1 MKDNGKKK
9 GGYEILWWF
18 ADAVLIVAAAVLVYL
33 YVPYKFLA
41 LGMVVLVGGVFLS
54 RQAIRFIRQ
63 KTEQANAE
71 REELLATLMSMS
83 EVYYSMHLLDLK
95 ENTMVDYS
103 LNQQKKQMP
112 GTGRNASDTMRF
124 VMQNTMTDEFMDYA
138 LDFSDLDTLPDRM
151 QGKKSVYTELLAKN
165 MGWIRLSFT
174 TLEADENQKPVK
186 VICTTQVIEE
196 EKRREQ
202 TLLYKSN
209 TDELT
214 RFRNR
219 RAYEEDIVE
228 LLKRPLED
236 DFVYVSMNVN
246 GLKQVTDTLGHIAGD
261 DMLRGAAQC
270 MRQCFGNVGKLYRTG
285 GDDFVAI
292 FRAEEEELSKIKEE
306 FDRCVRQWKG
316 TLVESLSISRG
327 CVTKREYP
335 DKSLSEITEIAEKR
349 MQQEKA
355 AFYKD
360 KGQDRRGQHLAN
372 TALCALYT
380 KILKVNLND
389 DSYQIVAVNEKEK
402 TEECGFAYTYSK
414 WIEGF
419 GTSGQV
425 HPEDLEVFLKKTDR
439 IFLSDYFRKGHSYIR
454 ILYRRKIGED
464 YKQVE
469 MSLIPADDYARE
481 NQTLF
486 LYVKTIEPPM

>member
-41 LGMVVLVGGVFLS
+41 LGMVVLVGGVLLS

-138 LDFSDLDTLPDRM
+138 LDFSDLNTLPDRM
-151 QGKKSVYTELLAKN
+151 KGKKSVYTELLAKN

-219 RAYEEDIVE
+219 RAYEEDIVV

-236 DFVYVSMNVN
+236 EFVYVAMNVN
-246 GLKQVTDTLGHIAGD
+246 GLKQVTDTLAHIAVYD
-261 DMLRGAAQC
+261 LLRGSAQC
-270 MRQCFGNVGKLYRTG
+270 MRQCFGNV
-285 GDDFVAI
+285 
-292 FRAEEEELSKIKEE
+292 
-306 FDRCVRQWKG
+306 
-316 TLVESLSISRG
+316 
-327 CVTKREYP
+327 
-335 DKSLSEITEIAEKR
+335 
-349 MQQEKA
+349 
-355 AFYKD
+355 
-360 KGQDRRGQHLAN
+360 
-372 TALCALYT
+372 
-380 KILKVNLND
+380 
-389 DSYQIVAVNEKEK
+389 
-402 TEECGFAYTYSK
+402 
-414 WIEGF
+414 
-419 GTSGQV
+419 
-425 HPEDLEVFLKKTDR
+425 
-439 IFLSDYFRKGHSYIR
+439 
-454 ILYRRKIGED
+454 
-464 YKQVE
+464 
-469 MSLIPADDYARE
+469 
-481 NQTLF
+481 
-486 LYVKTIEPPM
+486 